1 MPKSE
6 EEIKKRWHNLRS
18 AALRYFKKHSSSDNQ
33 VKWAYWIEIIMCAPN
48 RRPVAGNA
56 FTSSTQ
62 GATCR
67 RDMSLRLVAWCVPA
81 CNGNRSNRASA
92 NKEGTLR

>member
-18 AALRYFKKHSSSDNQ
+18 SALRYFKKHSSSDDQ

-56 FTSSTQ
+56 ITSSRH

-67 RDMSLRLVAWCVPA
+67 RDMSPNVSRPVMVIL
-81 CNGNRSNRASA
+81 RSNRASA